1 MANCLEPLHS
11 LIISDFVWFFVL
23 LQIGDN
29 QNDFQNKKL
38 SYTYFTNST
47 HHCYLLKQLKLQHQ
61 WENLSWGFYWTN
73 FQVILHDCTS
83 SEEVFLGNSFF
94 IFRDV
99 FQVFLF
105 FKTVFLFLVPYS
117 KDFKTWHLKYLK
129 KQKLIK
135 NYGQT
140 CEPLFIGTC
149 WSENNLKMF
158 GPLGVMTPCCPKHLV
173 NLMRIDPTIANVET
187 MVQNFIF
194 T

>member
-1 MANCLEPLHS
+1 MCNCTAFAWLLLFNTGSILCVFPSYNHHHQWRKNVANCLEPLHS

-47 HHCYLLKQLKLQHQ
+47 HQCYLLKQLKLQHQ
-61 WENLSWGFYWTN
+61 WDNLSWGFYWTN

-94 IFRDV
+94 ISRDV

-129 KQKLIK
+129 MQKLIK
-135 NYGQT
+135 NCRQT

-149 WSENNLKMF
+149 WSEK
-158 GPLGVMTPCCPKHLV
+158 
-173 NLMRIDPTIANVET
+173 
-187 MVQNFIF
+187 
-194 T
+194 